1 MSNKKILVIGSA
13 NADLTIH
20 TDRMPRLGE
29 TLMGN
34 DFSVNCGGKGANQ
47 AVAVAKSGGEVS
59 FFGAVGNDV
68 NGKMLLDNLK
78 KENVLFNG
86 IVAKDSPT
94 GTASITVIGGD
105 NFIILDSGANNALS
119 PEAVREKEEEIK
131 NNDYIILQLEI
142 PTESVSESA
151 KIAKKYGKTV
161 VLNPAP
167 YCELSEDLYNL
178 VDMIIPNEHEAK
190 LMTGIEIQDD
200 MTCKTAIEAI
210 KEKGI
215 KTVIIT
221 LGDKGCA
228 YNIGDEIYF
237 HPAIKVDAVDTTSAG
252 DSFIGALITKL
263 SKGED
268 LNNAISY
275 ATKVSSITVTR
286 KGASSSI
293 PYEWEIENL

>member
-1 MSNKKILVIGSA
+1 MSCTYN
-13 NADLTIH
+13 
-20 TDRMPRLGE
+20 
-29 TLMGN
+29 
-34 DFSVNCGGKGANQ
+34 
-47 AVAVAKSGGEVS
+47 

-86 IVAKDSPT
+86 IVTNESPT

-105 NFIILDSGANNALS
+105 NFIILDSGANNALT
-119 PEAVREKEEEIK
+119 PEAVKENEEEIK
-131 NNDYIILQLEI
+131 NSDYIILQLEI
-142 PTESVSESA
+142 PPESVSESA

-167 YCELSEDLYNL
+167 YCEISEDLYSL
-178 VDMIIPNEHEAK
+178 IDIIIPNEHEAK
-190 LMTGIEIQDD
+190 LMTGIEIKDEE
-200 MTCKTAIEAI
+200 TCKNAINAI

-215 KTVIIT
+215 ESVIIT

-228 YNIGDEIYF
+228 YNIESEIYF
-237 HPAIKVDAVDTTSAG
+237 HPAIKVDVIDTTSAG

-268 LNNAISY
+268 LNNAITF

-286 KGASSSI
+286 QGASSSI